1 MPLLKHALYPVI
13 ATVFRKQRN
22 LCRNQGFGYKHRKP
36 KLLKYFALVLA
47 MGTLA
52 ACDRNDSSNDK
63 EQRTASEEGN
73 QISDPRDLLKFT
85 EAQGSL
91 PSLPKSLEMLSVQ
104 LALDRLGFSPGV
116 LDGKNGES
124 LKLALKGFQKANGL
138 EETGALDEATMAAL
152 AKANVTAPTRLVR
165 IPAMF
170 ANQTFYPDF
179 PADAADQ
186 ANLPA
191 LGYRSL
197 MEALAERFHTT
208 PETLLAL
215 NSPDTQIGAGKI
227 IVVPNIPDVSPPSA
241 ELSARGWDMT
251 LLSLGVS
258 GEQPEIESIIVDK
271 SEGWLRTVDGEGKTI
286 GQFPVTTGSS
296 YDPLP
301 IGNWTVKGVARNPE
315 FHYNPKLFW
324 DVSDSKEKQL
334 LKPGPNGPVGVV
346 WIDLSKPH
354 YGIHGTGEPTSI
366 GRAESHGCVRLT
378 NWDAARVAGMVKPGT
393 KVVFQK

>member
-1 MPLLKHALYPVI
+1 MEKPTSYPD
-13 ATVFRKQRN
+13 FKNEFLNERN
-22 LCRNQGFGYKHRKP
+22 LCPHHGFRNKHGKP
-36 KLLKYFALVLA
+36 KLLKYLALVLA
-47 MGTLA
+47 IGTIA
-52 ACDRNDSSNDK
+52 ACDRNDSSDVNDK
-63 EQRTASEEGN
+63 QTAAGEGN
-73 QISDPRDLLKFT
+73 QTADPRELLKFAD
-85 EAQGSL
+85 AQGSVPPL
-91 PSLPKSLEMLSVQ
+91 PQSLEMLPVQ
-104 LALDRLGFSPGV
+104 LALDRMGFSPGV

-124 LKLALKGFQKANGL
+124 LKLAIKGFQKANGL
-138 EETGALDEATMAAL
+138 EETAALDEATLSAL
-152 AKANVTAPTRLVR
+152 EKANVGSPTRLVR

-170 ANQTFYPDF
+170 ADQTFYPDF
-179 PADAADQ
+179 PDDAADQ

-215 NSPDTQIGAGKI
+215 NSLDTQIGAGKI
-227 IVVPNIPDVSPPSA
+227 IVVPNLPDAPLPSA
-241 ELSARGWDMT
+241 ELSARGWDKT
-251 LLSLGVS
+251 LLSLGVA
-258 GEQPEIESIIVDK
+258 GEQPDIETVVVDK
-271 SEGWLRTVDGEGKTI
+271 SEGWLRTIDGEGKII

-296 YDPLP
+296 RDPLP

-334 LKPGPNGPVGVV
+334 LKPGPNSPVGVV

-354 YGIHGTGEPTSI
+354 YGIHGTGEPSTI

-378 NWDAARVAGMVKPGT
+378 NWDAARVAGMAKPGT